1 MRNEKKKM
9 IFKGFLHWEEWLWFS
24 GRQRETFRMKDFEE
38 NKKVKKNEKKK
49 EKSKVGFERKRTGQE
64 TWVWKKEKEKVS
76 EWKH

>member
-1 MRNEKKKM
+1 MRKKG
-9 IFKGFLHWEEWLWFS
+9 ISKGFLHKEERFWFS
-24 GRQRETFRMKDFEE
+24 RGQRETFRGKDFEE
-38 NKKVKKNEKKK
+38 NKKAKKNEKKK